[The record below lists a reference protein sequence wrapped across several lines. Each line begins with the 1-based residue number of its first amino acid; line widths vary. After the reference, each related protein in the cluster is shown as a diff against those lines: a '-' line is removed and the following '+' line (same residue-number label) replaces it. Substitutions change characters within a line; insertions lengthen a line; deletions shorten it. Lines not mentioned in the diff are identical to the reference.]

1 MENAHMDAQIL
12 VRYLTPRLPAYLHE
26 LTELC
31 GIECPSES
39 KVGVD
44 VAGAWVLDWAAS
56 RQWEVRH
63 WRDASAGTTI
73 ALTLRGTGT
82 ARIILAA
89 HLDTVYPVGIA
100 AERPVRIDGN
110 TLYGPGSADNKSGLL
125 SGLYAMAALQDLGAL
140 DTFAA
145 ITLICGGD
153 EETDMR
159 VSRQCFADLA
169 PHHDLALVLEAGREN
184 GDIVSAR
191 KGGGN
196 FWFTVTGKA
205 AHAGVEPHKGA
216 NAIVEL
222 AHHSIALHA
231 LNGMRPGTTLN
242 VGVVSGGTVSNSVPD
257 QAQAK
262 IDVRITDPADRQA
275 VTDAILAIGARTT
288 VPGTSTV
295 VSGAIS
301 TPAMAC
307 TLQIARL
314 AAVAKECATQL
325 GFSINDAHTGGMSYA
340 NYFAELGLPVLDGLG
355 PVGGNDHSPGEYIL
369 VDSIVPRTALLA
381 LLMTKA

>member
-1 MENAHMDAQIL
+1 MDAARIVAHLEPQL
-12 VRYLTPRLPAYLHE
+12 PRYIAE

-39 KVGVD
+39 RLGVN
-44 VAGAWVLDWAAS
+44 VAAGWVLDWAS
-56 RQWEVRH
+56 KRHWTVRQWPDDV
-63 WRDASAGTTI
+63 AGATI
-73 ALTLRGTGT
+73 SLTLYGTGT
-82 ARIILAA
+82 TRIILAA
-89 HLDTVYPVGIA
+89 HLDTVYPVGTA
-100 AERPVRIDGN
+100 AERPVRIEGN

-125 SGLYAMAALQDLGAL
+125 SALYAMAALEDCGAH
-140 DTFAA
+140 DTFGC

-159 VSRQCFADLA
+159 VSRLCFAELA
-169 PHHDLALVLEAGREN
+169 PAHDVALVLEAGREN

-196 FWFTVTGKA
+196 FFFDVTGKA

-222 AHHSIALHA
+222 AYQMIALHA
-231 LNGMRPGTTLN
+231 LNGMRPGMTLN
-242 VGVVSGGTVSNSVPD
+242 VGVTSGGTVSNSVP
-257 QAQAK
+257 AEARAK
-262 IDVRITDPADRQA
+262 IDVRITDPADRDA
-275 VTDAILAIGARTT
+275 VSDAIRAIAATPT
-288 VPGTSTV
+288 IPGTSTV
-295 VSGAIS
+295 VSGGIT

-307 TLQIARL
+307 TPQIAAL
-314 AAVAKECATQL
+314 VTVAKRAADEL

-369 VDSIVPRTALLA
+369 VDSIIPRTALLA
-381 LLMTKA
+381 LLMTRL